1 MKTSTSTVLIRWA
14 ADENGRITFFNDD
27 WSHYTG
33 LEKSAVYGSA
43 DAWIA
48 AVHPDDR
55 ALARMLRSIGAS
67 KLDRL
72 PVRFRLLGK
81 DGIYR
86 QFEGA
91 ALAVHGERDRSWAGY
106 CELSA

>member
-1 MKTSTSTVLIRWA
+1 MKTSTSSVLIRWS
-14 ADENGRITFFNDD
+14 ADEIGRITFFNDD
-27 WSHYTG
+27 WAQYTG
-33 LEKSAVYGSA
+33 LANSDVYGSA
-43 DAWIA
+43 DAWIM

-55 ALARMLRSIGAS
+55 ALVRMLRTAGAS
-67 KLDRL
+67 KLERL

-86 QFEGA
+86 QFEGV
-91 ALAVHGERDRSWAGY
+91 ALAVRGERDRSWAGY